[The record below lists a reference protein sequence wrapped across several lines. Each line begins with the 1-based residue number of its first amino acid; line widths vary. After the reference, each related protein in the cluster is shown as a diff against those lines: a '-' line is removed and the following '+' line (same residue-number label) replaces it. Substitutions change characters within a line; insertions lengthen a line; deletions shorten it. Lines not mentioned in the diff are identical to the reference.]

1 MAMLFNYLKRAGAA
15 AALAATAAPETTA
28 QTICKIEFAQARTFR
43 LLPSVLWA
51 DSAAHQ
57 QQSQSPK
64 QSQQN

>member
-1 MAMLFNYLKRAGAA
+1 MLFNYLKRAGAA
-15 AALAATAAPETTA
+15 AALAATAAPETAA

-51 DSAAHQ
+51 DSAAAHQ